1 MQQRCSRDDCNRW
14 AFSGHKM
21 CVVHLRTDVVS
32 DSSSSSSAAK
42 ASVRRVLST
51 LKNNIHTY
59 KNHIN
64 QQKRRRRRR
73 RDNNTSWIRKDMKAS
88 TLPPDTIVQ
97 SKPSKPQ
104 RRLSHLSPTELP
116 TLSLKSSSSN
126 RLPAHRRVS
135 KLVASSPTTRH
146 RKSGG
151 LALFMRS
158 ISDESEEKEEEEEQ
172 EFSME
177 SPPPPE
183 LEAQDTMDFL
193 ASVRPPLPLGTFHIS
208 LFRKITHSLISKKQ
222 IHPHHH
228 SMTTRMISWK
238 LHLHHHQQILVLH

>member
-1 MQQRCSRDDCNRW
+1 
-14 AFSGHKM
+14 
-21 CVVHLRTDVVS
+21 
-32 DSSSSSSAAK
+32 
-42 ASVRRVLST
+42 
-51 LKNNIHTY
+51 
-59 KNHIN
+59 
-64 QQKRRRRRR
+64 
-73 RDNNTSWIRKDMKAS
+73 MKAS

-126 RLPAHRRVS
+126 RLPVHRRVS

-158 ISDESEEKEEEEEQ
+158 ISDESEEKEEEEAQ

-193 ASVRPPLPLGTFHIS
+193 ASVRPPLPVGTFDIS
-208 LFRKITHSLISKKQ
+208 TSKITHFTTSENHSLTISKKQ
-222 IHPHHH
+222 IHH
-228 SMTTRMISWK
+228 SIIR
-238 LHLHHHQQILVLH
+238 